1 MLRPVLLAV
10 LGVVAFSGCPKD
22 KDKPTDPPA
31 SAKPR
36 VAVSIF
42 PLHDIAKRVAGDRL
56 DVVLILPPGK
66 SEHGYEPT
74 PKEVARVADSKLIVL
89 AGFSMDEWAEKLAK
103 TASPNVQPLV
113 LAPKCQPQAFTLDH
127 VGEAAAAEVA
137 KDDGDEGE
145 EPGAM
150 DPHFWLDPVRMQT
163 ATDVLVT
170 EFSKLDP
177 AGAATFKT
185 NGEAVK
191 KSLATLH
198 EELDAAQAKWTR
210 RKVVTF
216 HASMGYF
223 IGRYHLELA
232 AVIEPFPGRE
242 PTAKYMSEV
251 LEAVKKT
258 GAAALF
264 SEPQLDRAPAKTVAD
279 QAGLPLFELDPVGGT
294 SGVETYEKLLRSNAA
309 VLDKALQ

>member
-1 MLRPVLLAV
+1 MSRPLLLAALGAVV
-10 LGVVAFSGCPKD
+10 LTACPKD
-22 KDKPTDPPA
+22 KTDKPSEPA
-31 SAKPR
+31 AAAKPR

-74 PKEVARVADSKLIVL
+74 PKEVARVADSKLVVL
-89 AGFSMDEWAEKLAK
+89 SGFSMDEWAEKLVK
-103 TASPNVQPLV
+103 TASPNVQSLE
-113 LAPKCQPQAFTLDH
+113 LAPKCSPQPFTQDH

-137 KDDGDEGE
+137 KDEDEGE

-163 ATDVLVT
+163 AVDVLVA
-170 EFSKLDP
+170 EFTKLDA
-177 AGAATFKT
+177 AGADGFKAR
-185 NGEAVK
+185 GEEVK

-198 EELDAAQAKWTR
+198 AEIDAQQAKWTK
-210 RKVVTF
+210 RKLVTF

-223 IGRYHLELA
+223 IARYKLELA

-242 PTAKYMSEV
+242 PTAKYMAEV

-279 QAGLPLFELDPVGGT
+279 QAKLPLFELDPVGGT
-294 SGVETYEKLLRSNAA
+294 PGVESYEKLLRSNAA
-309 VLDKALQ
+309 VLEKALQ

>member
-1 MLRPVLLAV
+1 MIRHALVASLA
-10 LGVVAFSGCPKD
+10 LAAFSGCPKD
-22 KDKPTDPPA
+22 KDKPTDA
-31 SAKPR
+31 VAKPR

-74 PKEVARVADSKLIVL
+74 PKEVARVADSKLVVL
-89 AGFSMDEWAEKLAK
+89 AGFSMDEWAEKLVK
-103 TASPNVQPLV
+103 TASPNATSLE
-113 LAPKCQPQAFTLDH
+113 LAPKCQPQAFTQDH

-163 ATDVLVT
+163 AIDVLVT
-170 EFSKLDP
+170 EFTRLD
-177 AGAATFKT
+177 AASAEGFKT
-185 NGEAVK
+185 RGEEVK
-191 KSLATLH
+191 KSLAALH
-198 EELDAAQAKWTR
+198 ADLDASQKKWTK

-223 IGRYHLELA
+223 IGRYNLELA

-242 PTAKYMSEV
+242 PTAKYMAEV

-264 SEPQLDRAPAKTVAD
+264 SEPQLDRAPARTVAD
-279 QAGLPLFELDPVGGT
+279 QAKLPLFELDPVGGT
-294 SGVETYEKLLRSNAA
+294 PGVESYEKLLRSNAA
-309 VLDKALQ
+309 VLEKALQ